1 MYSTP
6 PPPKRN
12 TPKEVIGTPLIQ
24 FNPGS
29 ASHHTYLN
37 NTMAPT
43 PSGPKKNSSSSSR
56 KRTRTI
62 IPTNSNYN
70 SNNYN
75 NNRNN
80 NNNYIRQS
88 QKVISN
94 KVKSLREEC
103 EEQIKKMDL
112 DHTYLIDDLLRDKK
126 NEIDNINKEFEEKIN
141 EKNNIHEYKKVKI
154 LRECKKIEKTVKN
167 QELNRKPV
175 RRPILQSKSSR
186 SRSTRSRRSIR
197 SIRSRRNN
205 IPE

>member
-12 TPKEVIGTPLIQ
+12 TPKEYIGTPLIQ

-43 PSGPKKNSSSSSR
+43 PSGPKKSL
-56 KRTRTI
+56 KRPRI
-62 IPTNSNYN
+62 ITN
-70 SNNYN
+70 SNNYTSNNNN

-80 NNNYIRQS
+80 NIRQS

-167 QELNRKPV
+167 QELNKKPL

-186 SRSTRSRRSIR
+186 SSRSSRSRR